1 MLAVWR
7 RIESMSYKVKKI
19 ENDEKGTH
27 YGIFVNELLI
37 HYVFSRG
44 RALEIVEELQLGT
57 ILAEVITVDII
68 REEQR
73 KFEKSFI
80 EERAKTSEFARKL
93 FDANK
98 KVSQLT
104 SSAPVKTKDAES
116 LFVKP
121 VSAVVPIVS
130 KDKESLFM
138 LMHNMNKTEASEL
151 AALISE
157 VKTKGFKYSKELSR
171 YIIKNQL
178 KRKYPNISG
187 VVKMEQSGEQWD
199 FSGGFPKKIYGIV
212 CKELGLSDQ
221 GTSAKA
227 IGFKSFKDM
236 GELF

>member
-1 MLAVWR
+1 
-7 RIESMSYKVKKI
+7 MSYKVKKI

-44 RALEIVEELQLGT
+44 RALEIVEELQQGT

-73 KFEKSFI
+73 KFEKSFN
-80 EERAKTSEFARKL
+80 EERAKASELARKL

-121 VSAVVPIVS
+121 VSPVVPKVS

-221 GTSAKA
+221 GTTAKA
-227 IGFKSFKDM
+227 VGFKSFKDM
-236 GELF
+236 GDLF